1 LETKVK
7 EQNEKLLETKLIYE
21 TCLAELDEKDRIIS
35 EKTVIIKLSTS
46 LSKVI

>member
-7 EQNEKLLETKLIYE
+7 EQNEKLLETKLIHE
-21 TCLAELDEKDRIIS
+21 TCLAEIDEKDRIIS